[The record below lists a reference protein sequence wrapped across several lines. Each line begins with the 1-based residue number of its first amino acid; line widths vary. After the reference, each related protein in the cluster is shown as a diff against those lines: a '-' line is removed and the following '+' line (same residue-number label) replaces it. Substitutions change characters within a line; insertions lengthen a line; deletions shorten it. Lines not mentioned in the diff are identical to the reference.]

1 MAGVNAREGTPKE
14 GRRWQFGWCEFVEM
28 SRQLSVHG
36 LPVKIEAKPAD
47 VLLLLLERPTEVH
60 TKDELLGVCWPNSR
74 DGASDAS
81 LTTAI
86 RKLRLA
92 FGGGREEILLTVPNV
107 GYRMAV
113 PVIETIVAT
122 PQEPVFRLEPGDA
135 IPRRL
140 HWQAQRPLDA
150 ARSVWLCEHVKT
162 HEVRVFKFAVDGVRL
177 RALQR
182 EVTLSR
188 LLQKSL
194 ADTSDFVRVIDWD
207 FEETPYFTESEYG
220 GVNLLEF
227 AETERFKQLNLEAR
241 VMLAAGVVETVAAAH
256 SLGILH
262 NDLKPSNVLI
272 LEPADDT
279 APDKEER
286 YPGNLE
292 IRVADFG
299 VASLTQ
305 PERLRQMEITQHG
318 FAEGDKPSG
327 SPAGTGIY
335 RAPEILAGAPPSI
348 VADVYALGVMLYQIA
363 CGDFIEPLSP
373 GWERRIADSLLRD
386 DIAVSANVDPAQ
398 RIATAAE
405 LAIRLR
411 TVAARRADQVTHAAE
426 AVRREQER
434 RELERARE
442 RRPWIAFAMLALTL
456 GLCTSLWFDRRAER
470 ARNAAVED
478 AAHARRLEKFTE
490 SLFTA
495 GEDRVPEKGLTVEG
509 LLERGVKSARA
520 LDTNRGERAEML
532 HTLGT
537 VYEDLGLFDKSKNL
551 LEEALKER
559 EQVFG
564 VNSAEA
570 ASTLAELS
578 ALSEE
583 RGQDNEALQLAQ
595 RAVDMDTLLLP
606 QDDPRILHAKTKL
619 GMALMDLGQ
628 YDKARLIFMPV
639 VEQERGRPDLLA
651 DLSDTLGGL
660 TATEIY
666 LGHRTDALRLADE
679 GLAIDR
685 QRLGDKHPDVASDLI
700 DKAQIENIN
709 GDYARSETDA
719 REALAIERGWL
730 PPGHYEIASAE
741 TTLADP
747 LTNQGKTQEAL
758 ALLTDALSIQQA
770 KFSFPDRRTA
780 HTLVSLGSTERSLNH
795 LDTALD
801 YYQRAAAQYR
811 ALVPGSKDESLGLV
825 LYNEGRVLFAQTKL
839 SRAETLLQEAV
850 QIDVDHLP
858 AEDIR
863 SIDARIAL
871 GQVLAAENRPDQA
884 RPLFTE
890 AFKQASAGGPHLL
903 RERDAAREA
912 LLNLGKQPGA
922 AVQPATPNGPAK
934 SQLQSS
940 PPNGR

>member
-1 MAGVNAREGTPKE
+1 MAVGNVREGTPRE

-28 SRQLSVHG
+28 SRQLSVHR
-36 LPVKIEAKPAD
+36 LPVKIEAKPID
-47 VLLLLLERPTEVH
+47 VLMLLLEQPIGVH

-92 FGGGREEILLTVPNV
+92 FGGAREEIILTVPNV

-113 PVIETIVAT
+113 PVLETIVAT
-122 PQEPVFRLEPGDA
+122 PQELIFHLEPGDA

-150 ARSVWLCEHVKT
+150 AQSVWLGEQIKT
-162 HEVRVFKFAVDGVRL
+162 HEVRVFKFALDGVRL

-194 ADTSDFVRVIDWD
+194 ADTSSFVRVIDWD
-207 FEETPYFTESEYG
+207 FEEKPYFTESEYG

-227 AETERFKQLNLEAR
+227 AETGHFKQLTFEGR

-262 NDLKPSNVLI
+262 NDLKPSNILI
-272 LEPADDT
+272 LEPTDDS
-279 APDKEER
+279 APGNGQPHPR
-286 YPGNLE
+286 NLE

-318 FAEGDKPSG
+318 FAEGNQPLG
-327 SPAGTGIY
+327 SPVGTGIY
-335 RAPEILAGAPPSI
+335 RAPEVLAGAPPST

-373 GWERRIADSLLRD
+373 GWESRIADPLLRD
-386 DIAVSANVDPAQ
+386 DIAVAANVDPAQ
-398 RIATAAE
+398 RIATALD

-411 TVAARRADQVTHAAE
+411 TIEARRADQAMHAAE

-442 RRPWIAFAMLALTL
+442 RRPWIAFALLALTL
-456 GLCTSLWFDRRAER
+456 GLCASLWFGRRAEL

-490 SLFTA
+490 GLLTA
-495 GEDRVPEKGLTVEG
+495 GEDRVPKKDLTVEG
-509 LLERGVKSARA
+509 LLERGVKSAQA
-520 LDTNRGERAEML
+520 LNTNCGERAEML
-532 HTLGT
+532 HTLGM
-537 VYEDLGLFDKSKNL
+537 VYDDLGLFDKAQDL
-551 LEEALKER
+551 LQEALQER

-570 ASTLAELS
+570 ASTLTELS
-578 ALSEE
+578 ALFGD
-583 RGQDNEALQLAQ
+583 RGQNNEALKLAQ

-606 QDDPRILHAKTKL
+606 QDDPRILHAKTRL
-619 GMALMDLGQ
+619 GMAVMELGQ
-628 YDKARLIFMPV
+628 YDKARLIFMAV

-660 TATEIY
+660 TTTEIY
-666 LGHRTDALRLADE
+666 LGHRKDALRLADE

-685 QRLGDKHPDVASDLI
+685 QRLGDKHPDVASGLI
-700 DKAQIENIN
+700 DKAQIENTN
-709 GDYARSETDA
+709 GDYAKSEADA

-747 LTNQGKTQEAL
+747 LSNQGKTQEAL

-780 HTLVSLGSTERSLNH
+780 HTLVALGTTERSLNH
-795 LDTALD
+795 LDTALV

-811 ALVPGSKDESLGLV
+811 ALVPGSKDERLGLV
-825 LYNEGRVLFAQTKL
+825 LYNEGRVMFAQMKL
-839 SRAETLLQEAV
+839 SQAETLLQEAV

-858 AEDIR
+858 ADDIR

-871 GQVLAAENRPDQA
+871 GQVLAAENRPEQA
-884 RPLFTE
+884 RPLLAE
-890 AFKQASAGGPHLL
+890 AFKQASAGDPHLS
-903 RERDAAREA
+903 RERDAASEA

-922 AVQPATPNGPAK
+922 AAQPPTSNRAAK
-934 SQLQSS
+934 LQMPLS
-940 PPNGR
+940 PQKKR